1 MAPLLLPWLG
11 LPWRDRD
18 LPPGFDGDPA
28 NFKQFERDLKLWRFD
43 TEIPEKKHGVKLLRV
58 LTGSARAARNE
69 LKVEEITTDKG
80 LDNILAKLK
89 EHYQPLYQ
97 PHLETTMPKAFEKAV
112 RGDSRRGK
120 ESLGDFIL
128 RQEAAFRELG
138 TPCTARAT

>member
-43 TEIPEKKHGVKLLRV
+43 PEIPEKKHGV
-58 LTGSARAARNE
+58 
-69 LKVEEITTDKG
+69 KVEEITTDKG
-80 LDNILAKLK
+80 LDNLLAKLK